1 MTDRDD
7 SSEGF
12 LGRWSRK
19 KIEGENEGPDAPRTT
34 DVPTPDEPG
43 LPGQRADAKTDA
55 KTGAKT
61 PAKATPHPEFDLA
74 SLPSLDSITAATDV
88 RAFLSP
94 GVPKELARAALRRAW
109 SADPAIRDF
118 VGLAENAWDFTDPT
132 AMAGFGEL
140 PPGYDVK
147 KLVAQIFGDGEKP
160 TDPAAAAREPADA
173 QASHIAEE
181 IVTPPSPA
189 EAAPESSQ
197 DDEPGL
203 PDSADEQQIAQ
214 NDLVQ
219 RDNNIASHNSS
230 SDGETE
236 EHKNRRQHGGALPQ

>member
-1 MTDRDD
+1 MTGRDD

-43 LPGQRADAKTDA
+43 LPGRRADAKTDA

-74 SLPSLDSITAATDV
+74 SLPSLEFDHGGHRRPRLPFAG
-88 RAFLSP
+88 RAEGTCPCGPSP
-94 GVPKELARAALRRAW
+94 RVVGRSGDPGLRRPGGECLGLHRSHGDGGIRRAAAGLRRQKTGG
-109 SADPAIRDF
+109 ADFRRWRKADRSRRRR
-118 VGLAENAWDFTDPT
+118 A
-132 AMAGFGEL
+132 
-140 PPGYDVK
+140 
-147 KLVAQIFGDGEKP
+147 
-160 TDPAAAAREPADA
+160 EPADA

-203 PDSADEQQIAQ
+203 PRLGGRTADCSK
-214 NDLVQ
+214 
-219 RDNNIASHNSS
+219 RF
-230 SDGETE
+230 
-236 EHKNRRQHGGALPQ
+236 GAAR